1 MSDDTTPQFD
11 PRFSA
16 AFQRGFD
23 PEAVVEKSVP
33 EPVLR
38 PRITEPAAR
47 VVPVTEATAAVPPA
61 TVPVTVDVAA
71 AATQE
76 VGQQAEFGA
85 TSWLDKAEAEPDA
98 QPSTARN
105 PFLLALGLVAVFLV
119 AGGIGLFV
127 ASGGAFN
134 SRDVRS
140 QGDYMSLDALVHAAP
155 FVALLGIATALGVL
169 FVFAAKWRKRR

>member
-1 MSDDTTPQFD
+1 MSDDMPPQFD

-23 PEAVVEKSVP
+23 AEAVVEESVP
-33 EPVLR
+33 ELIGR
-38 PRITEPAAR
+38 PRVTEPAAR
-47 VVPVTEATAAVPPA
+47 VVPV
-61 TVPVTVDVAA
+61 VPVREAAATVDVAA
-71 AATQE
+71 ALTQE
-76 VGQQAEFGA
+76 IGQHAELGA
-85 TSWLDKAEAEPDA
+85 MSWLDNTDADPDVR
-98 QPSTARN
+98 PSTARN

-140 QGDYMSLDALVHAAP
+140 QGDYMSLDALIHAAP

>member
-23 PEAVVEKSVP
+23 PEAVVEESVP
-33 EPVLR
+33 EPIVR
-38 PRITEPAAR
+38 PRITEPVAR
-47 VVPVTEATAAVPPA
+47 VVPVVPPVSA
-61 TVPVTVDVAA
+61 VAPATVDVAA
-71 AATQE
+71 VPTQE

-85 TSWLDKAEAEPDA
+85 TSWLDNAETDPDT

-105 PFLLALGLVAVFLV
+105 PFLLALGLVAVFLI

-134 SRDVRS
+134 GRDVRS
-140 QGDYMSLDALVHAAP
+140 QGDYMSLDALIHAAP

-169 FVFAAKWRKRR
+169 FVFAAGWRKRR

>member
-1 MSDDTTPQFD
+1 MSDETTPQFD

-23 PEAVVEKSVP
+23 PEAAVEESVP
-33 EPVLR
+33 EPIVR
-38 PRITEPAAR
+38 PRIIEPAAR
-47 VVPVTEATAAVPPA
+47 VVPVAPAGETVAAVAPIA
-61 TVPVTVDVAA
+61 DVAA
-71 AATQE
+71 APTRE
-76 VGQQAEFGA
+76 VGQQAGLGA
-85 TSWLDKAEAEPDA
+85 TSWLDDADAEADA
-98 QPSTARN
+98 DPQPSAARN
-105 PFLLALGLVAVFLV
+105 PYLLALGLVAVFLV

-140 QGDYMSLDALVHAAP
+140 QGDYMSLDALIHAAP

-169 FVFAAKWRKRR
+169 FVFAAKWRKRG

>member
-23 PEAVVEKSVP
+23 PEAVVEESAP
-33 EPVLR
+33 EPIVR
-38 PRITEPAAR
+38 PRITEPAVR
-47 VVPVTEATAAVPPA
+47 VVPVREAAAVAAPA
-61 TVPVTVDVAA
+61 TVDAA
-71 AATQE
+71 AAPTQE
-76 VGQQAEFGA
+76 IGQQAEFGA
-85 TSWLDKAEAEPDA
+85 TSWLDKAEADPDPDP
-98 QPSTARN
+98 QPGTARN

-127 ASGGAFN
+127 TSGGAFN

-140 QGDYMSLDALVHAAP
+140 QGDYMSLDALIHAAP

-169 FVFAAKWRKRR
+169 FVFASHWRKRR

>member
-23 PEAVVEKSVP
+23 PEAVIEESAP
-33 EPVLR
+33 EPAQR
-38 PRITEPAAR
+38 PRIIEPMAR
-47 VVPVTEATAAVPPA
+47 AVPVSPVVPVVPAVTAY
-61 TVPVTVDVAA
+61 VAA
-71 AATQE
+71 TPPQE
-76 VGQQAEFGA
+76 AGQQAEFGA
-85 TSWLDKAEAEPDA
+85 TSWLDNAETDPDTH
-98 QPSTARN
+98 PSTARN
-105 PFLLALGLVAVFLV
+105 PFLLAIGLVAVFLV

-140 QGDYMSLDALVHAAP
+140 QGDYMSLDALIHAAP
-155 FVALLGIATALGVL
+155 FVALLGIAAALGVL